1 MSFLDD
7 LMNDFRFNFLRD
19 TSTIDIILVVILII
33 PLILT
38 FMSAKIA
45 SKFKEDEKEIMRLSL
60 KIKSVALI
68 IVAILALII
77 TQV

>member
-77 TQV
+77 TQI